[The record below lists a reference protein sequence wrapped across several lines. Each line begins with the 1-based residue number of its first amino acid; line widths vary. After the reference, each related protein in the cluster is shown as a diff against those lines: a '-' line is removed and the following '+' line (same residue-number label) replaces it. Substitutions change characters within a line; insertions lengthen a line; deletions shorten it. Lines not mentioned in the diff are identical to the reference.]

1 MGRAESTAFCKG
13 TNALLSINLVS
24 FDAAT
29 GDLQGRLNLKLPE
42 CDVNTETFAPK
53 LSYTLVDELTIT
65 ESVLQIKSNAPY
77 SCFNNYLPTSYQVD
91 DAGNQFNYPFDHHR
105 TVIRAFVKRQFPG
118 DPASEK
124 YESVPFTVDTS
135 LASFEGY
142 NITLIPQK
150 DNSPTHLDLL
160 VDMHRTLPIRFF
172 TVFVSV
178 LMLLV
183 ALGFL
188 QMVIKLARSNSPP
201 DINEVAFG
209 GALLFAFPAI
219 RNIEPFVPPMGVL
232 SDFFGFFWAESIVA
246 VALIVHLYCWLRR
259 KQHE

>member
-1 MGRAESTAFCKG
+1 MKLFSSCRSLLLLATALLSLTSMGRAESTAFSKG
-13 TNALLSINLVS
+13 TNALLTINLVS

-77 SCFNNYLPTSYQVD
+77 SCFNNFLPTSYQVD

-105 TVIRAFVKRQFPG
+105 TVIRAFVKRQLPG

-135 LASFEGY
+135 LACFEGY
-142 NITLIPQK
+142 NITLIPQ
-150 DNSPTHLDLL
+150 
-160 VDMHRTLPIRFF
+160 
-172 TVFVSV
+172 
-178 LMLLV
+178 
-183 ALGFL
+183 
-188 QMVIKLARSNSPP
+188 
-201 DINEVAFG
+201 
-209 GALLFAFPAI
+209 
-219 RNIEPFVPPMGVL
+219 
-232 SDFFGFFWAESIVA
+232 
-246 VALIVHLYCWLRR
+246 
-259 KQHE
+259 